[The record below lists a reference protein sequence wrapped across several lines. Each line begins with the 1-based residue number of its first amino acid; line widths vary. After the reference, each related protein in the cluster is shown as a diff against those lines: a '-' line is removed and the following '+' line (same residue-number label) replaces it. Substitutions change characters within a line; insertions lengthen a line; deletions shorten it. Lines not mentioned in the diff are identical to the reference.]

1 MKTLNKTIISTL
13 FSLLSWTI
21 IDKLIIN
28 LPLWKYV
35 IIEMLIIV
43 IFKISLVITSKYI
56 ENDRRK

>member
-21 IDKLIIN
+21 IDKLIITM
-28 LPLWKYV
+28 PLWKYV

-43 IFKISLVITSKYI
+43 IFKINLVITSKYI
-56 ENDRRK
+56 ENDRRE